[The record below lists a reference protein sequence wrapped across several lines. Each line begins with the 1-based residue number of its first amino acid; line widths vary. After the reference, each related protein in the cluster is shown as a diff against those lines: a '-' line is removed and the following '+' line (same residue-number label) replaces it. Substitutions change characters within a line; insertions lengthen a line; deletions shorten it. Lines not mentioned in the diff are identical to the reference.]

1 MVKNTHL
8 LSDGMLGRNYWFNG
22 SMAYLMECLGKTA
35 ILTTS
40 LLKRIKKYR

>member
-22 SMAYLMECLGKTA
+22 SMAYLMERLGKNSNLNNYA
-35 ILTTS
+35 S
-40 LLKRIKKYR
+40 